1 METFRAILPYLS
13 GSAMILLLSL
23 LCVTALLNIRSQR
36 RKGVFSP
43 TVLVFMAVAISV
55 LTVCLIF
62 VADALFL
69 DNTGGTHSPWSNWG
83 VRLGS

>member
-1 METFRAILPYLS
+1 METFKALLLYLS

-36 RKGVFSP
+36 HKGVVSP
-43 TVLVFMAVAISV
+43 TVLVVMAVAISI

-69 DNTGGTHSPWSNWG
+69 DNAGGTHSPWSEWG
-83 VRLGS
+83 ARLGS